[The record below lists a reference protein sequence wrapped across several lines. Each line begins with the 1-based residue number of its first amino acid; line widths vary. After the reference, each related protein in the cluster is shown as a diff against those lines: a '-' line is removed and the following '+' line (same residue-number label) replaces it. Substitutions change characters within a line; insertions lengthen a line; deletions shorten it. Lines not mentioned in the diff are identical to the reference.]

1 MLRAAGLNLSVLPAA
16 IDEEAI
22 RAALSAGGAA
32 PRDIADAL
40 AGQKARRVSA
50 RSRGALVLGAD
61 QIAECG
67 GRCLSKPRDPAEA
80 AEQLRFLSGRTHRLF
95 SAAVVFDAGMPVWR
109 HVGMARLT
117 MHSLGESFLRDYVA
131 RNWEEIRHTVG
142 AYRIE
147 GEGVRLFGRIE
158 GDPFTIIGLPLI
170 ELLTWLR
177 ARGDIAA

>member
-22 RAALSAGGAA
+22 RAALSAEGAA
-32 PRDIADAL
+32 P
-40 AGQKARRVSA
+40 RVSA
-50 RSRGALVLGAD
+50 RSGGALVLGAD

-117 MHSLGESFLRDYVA
+117 MHSLGESFLREYVA